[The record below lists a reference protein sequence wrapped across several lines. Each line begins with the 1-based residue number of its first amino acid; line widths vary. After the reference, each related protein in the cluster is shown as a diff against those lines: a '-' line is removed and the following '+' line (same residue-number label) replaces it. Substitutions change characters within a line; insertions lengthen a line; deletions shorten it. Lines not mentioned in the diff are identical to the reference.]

1 MLVWYWLWDD
11 DGSGL
16 DHDLVLSRSLLQ
28 RRLELSWFNI
38 VCLECNKDQLEDFE
52 EFNWGSVTFGG
63 SKGYISGKG
72 KIRVGTVPENNSTS
86 TPSVNT
92 GSQKLILVGL
102 IMDDSS
108 MPELE
113 NLSQDVARIESYQG
127 LCTQPLGFVDP
138 DHPNKVYRWSSFI
151 WDCIKLIELS
161 WCDEFEALMKSRF
174 QMSSIGEL
182 TFFLGLQVKQNK
194 GGIFIS
200 QNKYVA
206 EILKKFNLVNVKASI
221 TPMETKVP
229 LTKDEEAI
237 DVDVTLKISHLN
249 AIKRIFKYLKG
260 KPKLGVNM
268 EEASLAEAIRLDT
281 LQKEEVA
288 KQVHLDA
295 LLAQR
300 IAEEEEL
307 NEQQKKRRA
316 QVQFEAQHYTDE
328 DWDLIRVKIEA
339 NAELSI
345 NVCLESDLKEKILQ
359 RDESWGHGKLSQ
371 LKNLSFERSQGKICD
386 ISRDDLTELYRIV
399 MNRYGMDGP
408 GEELG
413 SKDHCGRYYDLEEYH
428 CLNLEKYPLSAE
440 ICKTMLDKKLQGG
453 KPDED
458 CYKMLKMMEK
468 QAGIRK

>member
-1 MLVWYWLWDD
+1 MKRSFRGAPRPLLPAML
-11 DGSGL
+11 
-16 DHDLVLSRSLLQ
+16 LVATTNPNAGQ
-28 RRLELSWFNI
+28 EHHH
-38 VCLECNKDQLEDFE
+38 
-52 EFNWGSVTFGG
+52 VT
-63 SKGYISGKG
+63 
-72 KIRVGTVPENNSTS
+72 
-86 TPSVNT
+86 
-92 GSQKLILVGL
+92 Q
-102 IMDDSS
+102 
-108 MPELE
+108 
-113 NLSQDVARIESYQG
+113 
-127 LCTQPLGFVDP
+127 TQP
-138 DHPNKVYRWSSFI
+138 SS
-151 WDCIKLIELS
+151 S
-161 WCDEFEALMKSRF
+161 
-174 QMSSIGEL
+174 
-182 TFFLGLQVKQNK
+182 
-194 GGIFIS
+194 
-200 QNKYVA
+200 
-206 EILKKFNLVNVKASI
+206 
-221 TPMETKVP
+221 
-229 LTKDEEAI
+229 
-237 DVDVTLKISHLN
+237 TL
-249 AIKRIFKYLKG
+249 
-260 KPKLGVNM
+260 P

-328 DWDLIRVKIEA
+328 DWDLIRAKIEA

-428 CLNLEKYPLSAE
+428 CLNLEKYLLSAE

-468 QAGIRK
+468 QAVIVKVNKRSRTNALKSKLRSIKLGDSSMEAYFMKIESILTTLASLGSQVNDKDVVHYALEGLPTSMIKSLGLCTLKTLFRIEMRLKSKSLSLPVDSSSPLILMTQTGTPRRPSSPQIKSWRPCFVGNYI